1 MKRVANEKGFTFL
14 TSLFEMMLLMMF
26 LPLIVLFF
34 IFMRG
39 FFEEADPQAA
49 EWYLFAG
56 ELQSYL
62 SDAESLVVINNG
74 AGVRIVQGGNEY
86 DIESYD
92 KFIRKQ
98 KFRQGHEVMLTGVKK
113 ASFSL
118 RGHSLLLQAEFTN
131 GIILEEEYVFTQ
143 P

>member
-1 MKRVANEKGFTFL
+1 MKRAANENGFTFL
-14 TSLFEMMLLMMF
+14 TSIFELLLLLIF

-34 IFMRG
+34 VFMMG
-39 FFEEADPQAA
+39 FFKAADPQEA
-49 EWYLFAG
+49 EWFLFAG
-56 ELQSYL
+56 ELCTYL
-62 SDAESLVVINNG
+62 AGVDSITVINNG
-74 AGVRIVQGGNEY
+74 AGVRIVQGGDEY

-113 ASFSL
+113 AGFSVV
-118 RGHSLLLQAEFTN
+118 GNKLLLRTEFID
-131 GIILEEEYVFTQ
+131 GSVLEEEYVFTQ

>member
-1 MKRVANEKGFTFL
+1 MKRAANENGFTFL
-14 TSLFEMMLLMMF
+14 TSIFELLLLLIF

-34 IFMRG
+34 VFMMG
-39 FFEEADPQAA
+39 FFKAADPQHA
-49 EWYLFAG
+49 EWFLFAG
-56 ELQSYL
+56 ELRAYL
-62 SDAESLVVINNG
+62 AGVDSITVINNG
-74 AGVRIVQGGNEY
+74 AGVRIVQGGDEY

-113 ASFSL
+113 AGFSVVGNNVLL
-118 RGHSLLLQAEFTN
+118 RTEFIDGT
-131 GIILEEEYVFTQ
+131 ILEEEYVFTQ